1 MCAATPNRLDR
12 LCSLTHS
19 QAPAPFYTSDSLN
32 GAAWNEAGKGASHNA
47 ACCRLSPI
55 EDAVGLPGDPVVL
68 RFPFFNPSTIV
79 VH

>member
-32 GAAWNEAGKGASHNA
+32 GAAWNEADKGASHTAKDVSLLN
-47 ACCRLSPI
+47 
-55 EDAVGLPGDPVVL
+55 
-68 RFPFFNPSTIV
+68 F
-79 VH
+79 